1 MKISILPRNGLLL
14 VRIEETD
21 ALVQHNAQHLK
32 DAVLKEL
39 IAGGPHVLIDCGAL
53 KGIDSAGAGALITI
67 LKAVHRR
74 GGRMGLVRVAPQ
86 VRTTLSVVRLTSVLE
101 IFAKPDTPSRIDAIR
116 DWAERVIGDP
126 GWTTLEVEFA
136 AHARPNDRLRIDLAG
151 RLDGI
156 LQMLTTATESAETS
170 GLRLPAR
177 EAATILLALGVGLGL
192 LRSIDPQIP
201 VSGLIDTLGLLTGQS
216 L

>member
-1 MKISILPRNGLLL
+1 MPRKTRAEAQAETRAQL
-14 VRIEETD
+14 VKTARQLFFDDGYYPTSLEKVAD
-21 ALVQHNAQHLK
+21 AAGYSKGAVYSNFRNK
-32 DAVLKEL
+32 DELCTAVLDE
-39 IAGGPHVLIDCGAL
+39 
-53 KGIDSAGAGALITI
+53 
-67 LKAVHRR
+67 
-74 GGRMGLVRVAPQ
+74 VRAE
-86 VRTTLSVVRLTSVLE
+86 RLGEVLE

-136 AHARPNDRLRIDLAG
+136 AHARPNDRLRTDLAG

>member
-1 MKISILPRNGLLL
+1 MARKTRAEAQAETRAQLLKTARQLFFEDGYHPTSLEKVADAAGYSKGAVYSNFRN
-14 VRIEETD
+14 
-21 ALVQHNAQHLK
+21 K
-32 DAVLKEL
+32 DELCTAVLHE
-39 IAGGPHVLIDCGAL
+39 
-53 KGIDSAGAGALITI
+53 
-67 LKAVHRR
+67 
-74 GGRMGLVRVAPQ
+74 VRAE
-86 VRTTLSVVRLTSVLE
+86 RLGEVLE

-136 AHARPNDRLRIDLAG
+136 AHARPNDRLRTDLAG

-156 LQMLTTATESAETS
+156 IQMLTTATESAETS